1 MENIELDRFI
11 YLLVLG
17 LGIAGWFVAEN
28 RQSLGKTARQG
39 VAWFLIFVGIV
50 AAYGLWQ
57 DVESDILNRQAVF
70 EDTQRIEVPRR
81 RDGHFEMTLQ
91 INGTPI
97 NVLVD
102 TGASEFVLSPQDARR
117 VGIDVDK
124 IIFAGTAR
132 TANGTVR
139 TAYTSVDDVR
149 IGALDFGSVP
159 VSVNEAEMSMSLLG
173 MSFLDQFER
182 IEIAGDQLI
191 LER

>member
-1 MENIELDRFI
+1 M
-11 YLLVLG
+11 
-17 LGIAGWFVAEN
+17 
-28 RQSLGKTARQG
+28 
-39 VAWFLIFVGIV
+39 
-50 AAYGLWQ
+50 
-57 DVESDILNRQAVF
+57 F

>member
-1 MENIELDRFI
+1 
-11 YLLVLG
+11 
-17 LGIAGWFVAEN
+17 
-28 RQSLGKTARQG
+28 
-39 VAWFLIFVGIV
+39 
-50 AAYGLWQ
+50 
-57 DVESDILNRQAVF
+57 
-70 EDTQRIEVPRR
+70 
-81 RDGHFEMTLQ
+81 
-91 INGTPI
+91 
-97 NVLVD
+97 
-102 TGASEFVLSPQDARR
+102 
-117 VGIDVDK
+117 VDK